1 MASSAPVAYHHL
13 FREEDIPCDVT
24 MESNFP
30 WQHLRI
36 YSCGKDF
43 DMPLSI
49 SDILIKFVSAF
60 VDRHFISE
68 IREGKFHCL
77 VTNKLRQID
86 SNEGRFLPI
95 SERTD
100 AFMKIRLYI

>member
-1 MASSAPVAYHHL
+1 
-13 FREEDIPCDVT
+13 

-30 WQHLRI
+30 WQHLWISFR
-36 YSCGKDF
+36 GEDF
-43 DMPLSI
+43 DMTLSI
-49 SDILIKFVSAF
+49 SDIVIKFVSAF
-60 VDRHFISE
+60 EDRHYIPE
-68 IREGKFHCL
+68 IPEGKFHCL